1 MSIPHI
7 DDIVIDR
14 LLSLSSIYEA
24 VNVALID
31 WGNGDAANTIRVR
44 ASAKGQMASAMAA
57 VAPPYSGGKIYA
69 TKDGMFTFLNVLFD
83 YQGNLLCTLD
93 GDVLTRLRTPV
104 LCQIAIEKFAPE
116 NSSKGSIIG
125 AGRQGRH
132 HLEMLMN
139 TVKSLD
145 SIKIFDRKKDAAQV
159 LVDIAKS
166 RGVRAEIAATP
177 SEAINGAQIIITL
190 TPATEP
196 LFESEAVNSEA
207 LVCAVGSTK
216 YDKCELPPKLMA
228 RAESVVCDDVEGSII
243 ECGDLIRAVDEGFF
257 RWEDAIEF
265 KDVCAGNVN
274 TSRANNSI
282 VVFETQGLALQD
294 VAAAGVAW
302 EKYKEELSS

>member
-1 MSIPHI
+1 MSVPHI
-7 DDIVIDR
+7 NDIAIDR
-14 LLSLSSIYEA
+14 LLSLSAIYEA

-44 ASAKGQMASAMAA
+44 ASAQGQMSSAMAA
-57 VAPPYSGGKIYA
+57 VAPPYSGGKVYA
-69 TKDGMFTFLNVLFD
+69 TKDGVFTFLNVLFD
-83 YQGNLLCTLD
+83 DQGNLLCTLD

-116 NSSKGSIIG
+116 NSKKGSIIG

-132 HLEMLMN
+132 HLEMLIN
-139 TVKSLD
+139 TVPSLD
-145 SIKIFDRKKDAAQV
+145 LIKIFDRKKDAAQV

-166 RGVRAEIAATP
+166 RGVHAEIAET
-177 SEAINGAQIIITL
+177 SSDAINEAQIVITL

-196 LFESEAVNSEA
+196 LFKAEEVNSEA
-207 LVCAVGSTK
+207 LICAVGSTK

-228 RAESVVCDDVEGSII
+228 RAVSVVCDDVEGSKI

-257 RWEDAIEF
+257 RWENAIEI
-265 KDVCAGNVN
+265 KDVCADKVK
-274 TSRANNSI
+274 TPRANNSI
-282 VVFETQGLALQD
+282 VIFETQGLALQD

-302 EKYKEELSS
+302 EKFKNELSS